1 MKTVVTNL
9 MVRDIVLDIIEEETS
24 VRTLEELADHLLK
37 HRDNETIFVEGW
49 ENKAN
54 LEPFDDSEWVD

>member
-24 VRTLEELADHLLK
+24 VRTLEELADHLL
-37 HRDNETIFVEGW
+37 ETQRQ
-49 ENKAN
+49 
-54 LEPFDDSEWVD
+54 